1 MPIFKYTAFNRKG
14 KEEKGIV
21 DAQNAAQARRLLK
34 QKALYVKALAEDTE
48 KKDRELFPFL
58 AKILYR
64 VPRRD
69 VGFFA
74 RQLGTLLDAGLP
86 LDKSLANIIEQTENQ
101 YLKKALIEI
110 RSDVIEGT
118 KLSESMERHPAIFPQ
133 LYHNLVSVGERTGT
147 YEQSLIRLAELEEAN
162 QAMKSKVTAALFY
175 PLIMLIF
182 LGAIM
187 VFLLAVVMPQI
198 QQMFAQMNAELPL
211 ITRVVLAV
219 SDVFSSW
226 KILIPIVVGVGGGF
240 LFKRWQ
246 ATPDGRMRWEKLML
260 RTPVIGNLIQKV
272 LLARFSRNL
281 GVMLQSRVQL
291 LNALVVVGKVVDNSV
306 FERDIQTAIER
317 LKEGTK
323 ITDAFRDSQIMNL
336 MILGMLSAGE
346 ASDRIPEMV
355 LKIAD
360 VLEDDVDAA
369 VQKMSSLLEPLMI
382 VALGFMIIVIMAAI
396 LMPMYNLTTQIQM

>member
-1 MPIFKYTAFNRKG
+1 MQIYKYTAFNRKG

-21 DAQNAAQARRLLK
+21 DAQNPAQARRVLK
-34 QKALYVKALAEDTE
+34 QKSLYIKALGEDTE

-58 AKILYR
+58 AKMLYR

-101 YLKKALIEI
+101 YLKKALIEV
-110 RSDVIEGT
+110 RSSVIEGA
-118 KLSESMERHPAIFPQ
+118 KLSESMEKHAAIFPP
-133 LYHNLVSVGERTGT
+133 LYHHLVSVGERTGT

-162 QAMKSKVTAALFY
+162 QVMKNKVTAALFY
-175 PLIMLIF
+175 PVIMVFF

-198 QQMFAQMNAELPL
+198 QEMFVQMNAELPL
-211 ITRVVLAV
+211 ITRIVLGI
-219 SDVFSSW
+219 SDVFSSF
-226 KILIPIVVGVGGGF
+226 KILLPIGVIVGGTIGF
-240 LFKRWQ
+240 RKWKS
-246 ATPDGRMRWEKLML
+246 TPAGRMSWERLLLKM
-260 RTPVIGNLIQKV
+260 PVVGNLIQKV
-272 LLARFSRNL
+272 LLARFARNL
-281 GVMLQSRVQL
+281 GVMLSSRVPL
-291 LNALVVVGKVVDNSV
+291 LSALTVVGKVVDNVV
-306 FERDIQTAIER
+306 FETDIQTAIDR
-317 LKEGTK
+317 LKEGTR

-346 ASDRIPEMV
+346 AYDRIPEMV

-369 VQKMSSLLEPLMI
+369 MQKMSSLLEPLMI
-382 VALGFMIIVIMAAI
+382 VSLGFVIIIIMAAI
-396 LMPMYNLTTQIQM
+396 LLPMYNLTQQISM

>member
-14 KEEKGIV
+14 KEEKGII
-21 DAQNAAQARRLLK
+21 DAQNPAQARRQLK
-34 QKALYVKALAEDTE
+34 QKALYVKALVEDTE

-58 AKILYR
+58 AKMLYR

-110 RSDVIEGT
+110 RGDVIEGS
-118 KLSESMERHPAIFPQ
+118 KLSESMERHAAIFPS

-162 QAMKSKVTAALFY
+162 QAMKSKLTAALFY

-211 ITRVVLAV
+211 ITRAVLWV
-219 SDVFSSW
+219 SDIFSSW
-226 KILIPIVVGVGGGF
+226 KILVPIVLGVVSGI
-240 LFKRWQ
+240 LFKRWRS
-246 ATPDGRMRWEKLML
+246 TPDGRMTWEKLML

>member
-21 DAQNAAQARRLLK
+21 DAQNAAQARRILK
-34 QKALYVKALAEDTE
+34 QKSLYVKALAEDTE

-86 LDKSLANIIEQTENQ
+86 LDKSIANIIEQTENQ

-110 RSDVIEGT
+110 RGDVIEGS
-118 KLSESMERHPAIFPQ
+118 KLSESMERHPAIFPS

-147 YEQSLIRLAELEEAN
+147 YEQSLIRLAELEESN
-162 QAMKSKVTAALFY
+162 QAMKSKLTAALFY

-211 ITRVVLAV
+211 ITRAVLWV
-219 SDVFSSW
+219 SDIFSSF
-226 KILIPIVVGVGGGF
+226 KILIPIVSGVLAGF
-240 LFKRWQ
+240 FFRRWRS
-246 ATPDGRMRWEKLML
+246 TPDGRMTWEKILL
-260 RTPVIGNLIQKV
+260 RTPVVGNLIQKV

-360 VLEDDVDAA
+360 VLEDDVDSA

>member
-34 QKALYVKALAEDTE
+34 QKALYVKALSEDTE

-246 ATPDGRMRWEKLML
+246 ATPDGRMTWEKLML